1 MEAVVFT
8 KVRGQEKSQRPRI
21 LQVLGLSDLTS
32 PWTFAKTTTPILIS
46 RQCSTARQKIQ
57 SQFQIFRYGRSIFCL
72 PHWPNFS
79 DIFDLCH
86 HWVSIVRALNPIFEG
101 QTRLSNGFFIKIL
114 ALCTVSIQ
122 ERIKM
127 VRVQYEFYMHKISEQ
142 VPNHLK
148 LATLLFL
155 NVYYHKS
162 KMSKSDLLIRF

>member
-1 MEAVVFT
+1 MGAVVFT

-86 HWVSIVRALNPIFEG
+86 HWVSIVRALNRIFEG
-101 QTRLSNGFFIKIL
+101 QTRLSNVFLLKFWPYVRLVFKSGLKWCEYSMSFTCTRL
-114 ALCTVSIQ
+114 ANRYLTI
-122 ERIKM
+122 
-127 VRVQYEFYMHKISEQ
+127 
-142 VPNHLK
+142 
-148 LATLLFL
+148 
-155 NVYYHKS
+155 
-162 KMSKSDLLIRF
+162 